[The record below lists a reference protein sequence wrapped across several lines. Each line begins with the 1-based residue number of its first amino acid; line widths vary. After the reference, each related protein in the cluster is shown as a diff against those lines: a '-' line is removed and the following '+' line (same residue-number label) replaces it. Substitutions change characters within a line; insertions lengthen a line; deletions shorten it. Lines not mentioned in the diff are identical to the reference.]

1 MWLHSCQRSYTMH
14 VNLEVTN
21 FKSDNICFDSI
32 KLNQEM
38 SHDEFIEVVKYFEA
52 VFATV
57 IAKEMQS

>member
-1 MWLHSCQRSYTMH
+1 MQVY
-14 VNLEVTN
+14 LEVTN

-38 SHDEFIEVVKYFEA
+38 SHDEFVEVVKYFEA

-57 IAKEMQS
+57 IAKEM